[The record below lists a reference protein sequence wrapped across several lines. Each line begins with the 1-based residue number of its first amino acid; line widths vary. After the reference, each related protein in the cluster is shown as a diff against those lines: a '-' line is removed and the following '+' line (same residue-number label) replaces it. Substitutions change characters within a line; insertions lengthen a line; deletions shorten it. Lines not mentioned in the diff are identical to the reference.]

1 MALTDDQRAM
11 LRLLAQREQG
21 YEDIAALMGI
31 SVEEVRVK
39 VGEALAEIDES
50 GQTLAE
56 ATEKPEAEQS
66 ERPTEPEEVSEPPPA
81 LAATEPQ
88 AEKSA
93 ESAPVEPPVT
103 PKPSPPP
110 PSKLSTPAPS
120 RRPSI
125 HLPED
130 QRLLAGGVAGAVAV
144 ILILV
149 LALSGSGRSSS
160 SSPTTSATTPAGNA
174 HPTASNSKL
183 TEAVLSPVNG
193 GNASGRALFGRIRK
207 TPVLQV
213 EARGLEPSPKG
224 QSYTIWLYRSPKLV
238 LRVGAVNVGKS
249 GGITAQFPIP
259 TQLLAY
265 VASGAF
271 DQIDISLTQNAAYEA
286 EVAKAKQEKR
296 LPGYTGTDILRG
308 KVTGPAIKK

>member
-21 YEDIAALMGI
+21 YEDLAALMGL

-39 VGEALAEIDES
+39 VREALTEIDQAE
-50 GQTLAE
+50 QTPAE
-56 ATEKPEAEQS
+56 ATE
-66 ERPTEPEEVSEPPPA
+66 EPEEPPPA
-81 LAATEPQ
+81 PAATEPQ
-88 AEKSA
+88 AEKPA
-93 ESAPVEPPVT
+93 ERAPAEPPVT
-103 PKPSPPP
+103 PTLPPSPP
-110 PSKLSTPAPS
+110 SKPSTPAPS
-120 RRPSI
+120 HRPSI
-125 HLPED
+125 RLPED
-130 QRLLAGGVAGAVAV
+130 QRLLAGGLAGAVAV

-149 LALSGSGRSSS
+149 LALSGGGKSSS
-160 SSPTTSATTPAGNA
+160 SSPTTTTTATTPTGNA
-174 HPTASNSKL
+174 NTTASNPKL

-224 QSYTIWLYRSPKLV
+224 QSYTVWLYRSPKLV

-271 DQIDISLTQNAAYEA
+271 GQIDISLTQDAAYEA

-296 LPGYTGTDILRG
+296 LPEYTGTDILRG
-308 KVTGPAIKK
+308 KITGPAIKK